1 MKTLLMV
8 ALLILGATAVAGAD
22 TLTLAERAA
31 AIERASQEPDGVRV
45 VVGHLSRLLG
55 MSVDAL
61 RTQRTERGLNWGE
74 LLIAIRLSR
83 STELPLDQIVGEFR
97 SGKTWEEIAEAHQ
110 IDLPRFVGQV
120 RHSQEVVEQHSED
133 RGPHAMDPGPSR
145 GRAGGGMGR
154 DRR

>member
-22 TLTLAERAA
+22 ALTLAERAA

-61 RTQRTERGLNWGE
+61 RTQRTERGLNW
-74 LLIAIRLSR
+74 ASC
-83 STELPLDQIVGEFR
+83 
-97 SGKTWEEIAEAHQ
+97 
-110 IDLPRFVGQV
+110 
-120 RHSQEVVEQHSED
+120 
-133 RGPHAMDPGPSR
+133 
-145 GRAGGGMGR
+145 
-154 DRR
+154 